1 MSKLTAFLLLI
12 LLMLSSLAVA
22 QDMENPKIA
31 ISLSDLATPPAS
43 DISHIVKAFRETI
56 TNSLYQFPNVIIHP
70 TETVL
75 EEYTK
80 NPDILLT
87 ADKVKLL
94 RIKRETGL
102 DGLIFGSLEG
112 KENKFILTIHL
123 VDFSSGKIFFSGTFE
138 DSFGSS
144 LLSKVED
151 KITAYVNS
159 LMIYYNRTLTVVSDP
174 DGAEVWVNGQS
185 AGVTPINDFIVKD
198 RKVQIQL
205 KKQGY
210 VPYETSVELDIGQK
224 VLINT
229 QLYKYSLTVT
239 SQPLQANV
247 LVNGQVVGIT
257 PIDNLTLEKPEFTVD
272 VIMKGYKPFSQSVS
286 LNPGQKAYIHAE
298 LYNVL
303 ADRILKRDSLW
314 RIDYHEVG
322 FHQSLDF
329 QNMKEID
336 VESFPISSFQYCAKF
351 GRFSA
356 GFGLGFGILKA
367 SQNFDTFMGAGE
379 GYESFDIDVAK
390 GRLFAR
396 YNILEIANMLGLYL
410 GASTGFMSVNSKN
423 YDAPTDLVELR
434 KANPLIGGEFGV
446 EFYVLNPF
454 KLTIMGGY
462 DYGGKIEYAKKKATY
477 WGEPEYKREIL
488 KLQPFY
494 VGVSIMLSFRAF

>member
-12 LLMLSSLAVA
+12 FMLASLAMA
-22 QDMENPKIA
+22 QDMENSKIA

-56 TNSLYQFPNVIIHP
+56 INSLSQFPNVIIHP

-80 NPDILLT
+80 NPEILLT

-102 DGLIFGSLEG
+102 DGLIFGSLEE
-112 KENKFILTIHL
+112 KENKLMLTIHL
-123 VDFSSGKIFFSGTFE
+123 VDFSSGRIFFSDTFE

-144 LLSKVED
+144 LLTKVED

-159 LMIYYNRTLTVVSDP
+159 LMIYYNRTLTVISDP
-174 DGAEVWVNGQS
+174 DGAEVWINGQE
-185 AGVTPINDFIVKD
+185 AGVTPVNNFIVKD
-198 RKVQIQL
+198 RQVQIQI

-210 VPYETSVELDIGQK
+210 VPYETSIELDTGQK
-224 VLINT
+224 VLVNA
-229 QLYKYSLTVT
+229 QLYKYSLTVK

-257 PIDNLTLEKPEFTVD
+257 PIDDLVLEKPEFTVD
-272 VIMKGYKPFSQSVS
+272 VIMKGYKPFSQSLS
-286 LNPGQKAYIHAE
+286 LDPGQKAYIYAE
-298 LYNVL
+298 LYDVL

-322 FHQSLDF
+322 FLQNLGF

-336 VESFPISSFQYCAKF
+336 VESFSISNFQYCAKF

-356 GFGLGFGILKA
+356 GFGTGFGILKA
-367 SQNFDTFMGAGE
+367 SQNFDTFIGAGE
-379 GYESFDIDVAK
+379 GYEAFDIDIVK
-390 GRLFAR
+390 GKLFAR
-396 YNILEIANMLGLYL
+396 YNIFEIANMLGLYL

-423 YDAPTDLVELR
+423 YDAQTDLVKLR
-434 KANPLIGGEFGV
+434 KVNPLIGGEFGV
-446 EFYVLNPF
+446 DFYVLSPF

-462 DYGGKIEYAKKKATY
+462 DYGGEIEYAKKKATY
-477 WGEPEYKREIL
+477 WGESEYKREIL

>member
-1 MSKLTAFLLLI
+1 MNKLTAFSLLI
-12 LLMLSSLAVA
+12 LLMLSSLTMA
-22 QDMENPKIA
+22 QDMENSKIA
-31 ISLSDLATPPAS
+31 ISLSDLATPPGA
-43 DISHIVKAFRETI
+43 DISHIAKAFRDTI
-56 TNSLYQFPNVIIHP
+56 TNSLSQFPNVIIHS

-102 DGLIFGSLEG
+102 DGLVFGSLEG
-112 KENKFILTIHL
+112 KENKFVLTIHL
-123 VDFSSGKIFFSGTFE
+123 IDFSSGKIFFSGTFE

-159 LMIYYNRTLTVVSDP
+159 LMIYYDRTITVVSSP
-174 DGAEVWVNGQS
+174 DGAEVWINGQK
-185 AGVTPINDFIVKD
+185 AGITPINDFIVKD
-198 RKVQIQL
+198 RQVQVQL

-224 VLINT
+224 ALINA

-247 LVNGQVVGIT
+247 LINGQIVGIT
-257 PIDNLTLEKPEFTVD
+257 PIDNLTLEKSEFTVD

-286 LNPGQKAYIHAE
+286 LSPGQKAYIHAE
-298 LYNVL
+298 LYDVL

-329 QNMKEID
+329 QKMKEID

-367 SQNFDTFMGAGE
+367 SQHFDTFMGAGE
-379 GYESFDIDVAK
+379 GYESFDIDVTK
-390 GRLFAR
+390 GKLFAR
-396 YNILEIANMLGLYL
+396 YNIIEIANMLGLYL

-423 YDAPTDLVELR
+423 NDATDLIELN
-434 KANPLIGGEFGV
+434 KVNPLIGGEFGV
-446 EFYVLNPF
+446 DIYVLNPF

-494 VGVSIMLSFRAF
+494 VGVGIMLSFRAF